1 MTTFLGFALSALLAP
16 SVFAAT
22 LITNG
27 ACPVPVGW
35 AAGGETVAAGYLTD
49 TLGTAGNYNNAVNGC
64 NVLITFNSNGSIT
77 TTNPNGAGF
86 YDSGSDDNLVGIVNN
101 SGHAISSVFLSSVST
116 DIFGFDGDG
125 ICTSGGT
132 LTFAQNSGAPAAGA
146 CGGVTDPN
154 GYGGPGVTYSG
165 INGAKTQGTVNFAGG
180 IANSGSAWFSLE
192 GPVALD
198 LTVNAPEPGT
208 LTLVGAGC
216 LALGF
221 FRRRRLAK

>member
-22 LITNG
+22 LFQT
-27 ACPVPVGW
+27 CPVPVGW
-35 AAGGETVAAGYLTD
+35 GAGGETVAASYLTD
-49 TLGTAGNYNNAVNGC
+49 TGGTGPNYNNATAAC
-64 NVLITFNSNGSIT
+64 NVLITFNSNGSVT

-86 YDSGSDDNLVGIVNN
+86 YDSGTDDNLVGIVNN
-101 SGHAISSVFLSSVST
+101 SGHSISSVVLSSAST
-116 DIFGFDGDG
+116 DIFGFEGDG

-132 LTFAQNSGAPAAGA
+132 LTFAQTSGAPAAGA
-146 CGGVTDPN
+146 CTGATDPN

-165 INGAKTQGTVNFAGG
+165 INGAATLGTVNFAGG
-180 IANSGSAWFSLE
+180 IASGGAGWFSLE

-198 LTVNAPEPGT
+198 LVVNPTPEPGT